1 MSRQPL
7 ESLDS
12 RSRRLLRALIAQ
24 YIQDGQPVGSRT
36 LSKYT
41 GIDLS
46 PATIR
51 NVLSDLEDSGLLVSP
66 HASAGRVPTAQGYRL
81 FVDSLLKIEPLN
93 AIELERLRE
102 VIPESGTTQDVLNAV
117 GAVLSETTQF
127 VGLVSVPNRESF
139 GFKQIEFVPLSPTR
153 VLVVIVFQDGEVQ
166 NRVIEA
172 ERVVARSELEAAAN
186 FLNAQF
192 SGLPLRDVRT
202 RLVAELHQARQSMD
216 QMMARAIS
224 FAEAAFSQPRP
235 TDMLIAGQTRLMA
248 CNELSDIDKL
258 KTLFEAFASKQQILG
273 LLERSIR
280 AEGVNV
286 FIGEESGYSPLG
298 DCSLVTAAYG
308 QGGKVLGVLGV
319 IGPTRMAYDRVIPV
333 VAASASLLTRVL
345 NDQDRGG

>member
-51 NVLSDLEDSGLLVSP
+51 NVLADLEDSGLLVSP

>member
-224 FAEAAFSQPRP
+224 FAEAAFSQPSP